1 MILAPT
7 LIVLVVFITI
17 SFHSAYAEPFLV
29 DDNLVLEKYASL
41 CCGVTTMNFVDDN
54 SLLVLQQNGHVRLIH
69 DGVLQPEPVLIV
81 DTRPVQ
87 EMGLLGIT
95 SVNSTVYIYHTD
107 NTNSGDIYSYDTDD
121 TGNQNIILNKI
132 TKYTWDGQSLTDPIL
147 VKELPANLYHN
158 SGAMLT
164 GPDNQV
170 YAVIGDAG
178 RYGPLQNKSLENI
191 YPPGITDYLD
201 TSVILQVEPEGPY
214 HAVGIRNS
222 FGLAID
228 PQTGIMWITENGDDD
243 FDEINQV
250 PAGFNSGWS
259 HIMGPATPAELES
272 LIGYED
278 YTYQDPKF
286 SWLRTVAPAAL
297 SFIDFKE
304 TDAYNDSLFVG
315 ACNNSNLYRFQL
327 NSERDGFV
335 FRDPGLQ
342 DLLVDRGD
350 SMDEI
355 IIGKEFGCI
364 TGMATGP
371 DGYLYLASHVDNNIY
386 RILPAVAVDTAIA
399 SDVDVPASPDTLTGD
414 GGGCLIAT
422 ATFGTELAPQVQ
434 LLREIRDEHLLLTQS
449 GASFMSAFNS
459 VYYTFSP
466 AVSDLEREIP
476 LVRHM
481 VKHAITPMIYSLNV
495 MTLADNHSELH
506 TIWLGS
512 LVILLN
518 AGMYVLAPAAVI
530 WAVKAQITKRTTRHT
545 R

>member
-1 MILAPT
+1 MIHNTFNHNRYIVFLIYLIMILALT
-7 LIVLVVFITI
+7 SALFALFITF
-17 SFHSAYAEPFLV
+17 SFHSVYAEPYLL
-29 DDNLVLEKYASL
+29 DDNLILEKYVSDL
-41 CCGVTTMNFVDDN
+41 CCGVTTMDFVDDDN
-54 SLLVLQQNGHVRLIH
+54 LLVLQKNGHVRLIH
-69 DGVLQPEPVLIV
+69 DGVLQPDPVLVV
-81 DTRPVQ
+81 DTNPIA
-87 EMGLLGIT
+87 ETGLLGIT
-95 SVNSTVYIYHTD
+95 SVDSTVYIYHTD
-107 NTNSGDIYSYDTDD
+107 NTSNK
-121 TGNQNIILNKI
+121 NIMLNKI
-132 TKYTWDGQSLTDPIL
+132 TKYTWDGRSLTDPVL

-158 SGAMLT
+158 GGAMVT
-164 GPDNQV
+164 GLDDKV
-170 YAVIGDAG
+170 YAIIGDTG
-178 RYGPLQNKSLENI
+178 KYGPLQNKSLETL
-191 YPPGITDYLD
+191 YPPGTTDYLD

-222 FGLAID
+222 FGIAID
-228 PQTGIMWITENGDDD
+228 PQTGIPWITENGDDD

-286 SWLRTVAPAAL
+286 NWLRTVAPAAL
-297 SFIDFKE
+297 GFIDFKE

-315 ACNNSNLYRFQL
+315 DCNNSNLYRFQL

-335 FRDPGLQ
+335 FSDPALQ

-355 IIGKEFGCI
+355 VIGKEFGCI
-364 TGMATGP
+364 TGMVTGP

-386 RILPAVAVDTAIA
+386 RILPAAASIA
-399 SDVDVPASPDTLTGD
+399 SDVDALVRPDTLTD

-434 LLREIRDEHLLLTQS
+434 LLREIRDERLLSTQS
-449 GASFMSAFNS
+449 GSSFMSAFNS

-466 AVSDLEREIP
+466 TVSDLEREIP
-476 LVRHM
+476 FVRHI

-495 MTLADNHSELH
+495 MTL
-506 TIWLGS
+506 
-512 LVILLN
+512 
-518 AGMYVLAPAAVI
+518 
-530 WAVKAQITKRTTRHT
+530 
-545 R
+545 